1 MAVSD
6 FLASLTTWPLYVIE
20 EMVART
26 ESLVQNYLPTIG
38 CKVGSYFRMLSL
50 TVSVLSLLLI
60 AIDRFVATV
69 FPLKATLIRTRVK
82 AALVFAT
89 WLISITQCIL
99 VLHSSRLAEI
109 GPQIFFC
116 TVKWYSLTLSSFF
129 IGSVVVYNFTPLIVI
144 VVTYSCIVHT
154 LKRRQQP
161 QMNETSSSHRKR
173 KKETLNV
180 MKIFKS
186 IVVVYFVCIC
196 LFGSYDIFLITLH
209 ELHTIDKCRIIRG
222 FLHFVLPSLSTAINP
237 VILFSFSTS
246 FRNALESLCHSS
258 FRKCR
263 FCCHV
268 TTNRENVTL
277 PELVEN
283 RQT

>member
-1 MAVSD
+1 MNNSSHIDASEHSTCPKAISIFFTTAMSVISLAAFIGNSLVIITVYRTARLRTSINYYYVNMAVSD

-99 VLHSSRLAEI
+99 VLHSSRLAEV

-116 TVKWYSLTLSSFF
+116 TVNWYSLTLSSFF
-129 IGSVVVYNFTPLIVI
+129 IGSVR
-144 VVTYSCIVHT
+144 SCIT
-154 LKRRQQP
+154 L
-161 QMNETSSSHRKR
+161 
-173 KKETLNV
+173 
-180 MKIFKS
+180 
-186 IVVVYFVCIC
+186 
-196 LFGSYDIFLITLH
+196 LH
-209 ELHTIDKCRIIRG
+209 
-222 FLHFVLPSLSTAINP
+222 
-237 VILFSFSTS
+237 
-246 FRNALESLCHSS
+246 
-258 FRKCR
+258 
-263 FCCHV
+263 
-268 TTNRENVTL
+268 
-277 PELVEN
+277 
-283 RQT
+283 